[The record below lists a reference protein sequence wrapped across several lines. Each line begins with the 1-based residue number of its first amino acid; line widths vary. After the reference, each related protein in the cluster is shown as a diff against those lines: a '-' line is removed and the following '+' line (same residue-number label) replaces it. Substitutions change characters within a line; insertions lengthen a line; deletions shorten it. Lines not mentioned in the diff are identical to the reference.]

1 MKILHAVKDDAEEIL
16 QLQYLA
22 YESEA
27 KIYNDWS
34 LPALTQSLESLM
46 AEFDSALILKAVQG
60 NKIVGSVRAIVVG
73 DLCKIGRL
81 IVHPEWQR
89 QGIGSGL
96 LAEVEMRYTAVA
108 AYELFTGS
116 KSLGNL
122 KLYERHGYRFAQR
135 QVISDH
141 LSLQFLVKKSVKG

>member
-73 DLCKIGRL
+73 DLCKL
-81 IVHPEWQR
+81 
-89 QGIGSGL
+89 
-96 LAEVEMRYTAVA
+96 VA
-108 AYELFTGS
+108 
-116 KSLGNL
+116 
-122 KLYERHGYRFAQR
+122 
-135 QVISDH
+135 
-141 LSLQFLVKKSVKG
+141 